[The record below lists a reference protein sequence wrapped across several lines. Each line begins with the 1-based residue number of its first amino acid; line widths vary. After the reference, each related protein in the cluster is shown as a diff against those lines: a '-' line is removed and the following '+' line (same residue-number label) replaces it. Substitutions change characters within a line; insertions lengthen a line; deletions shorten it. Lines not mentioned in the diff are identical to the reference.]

1 MAVRCDLNGIKTQ
14 LAAILEAAN
23 TTTASPIDLSANLTE
38 RVAKVLKLNPNM
50 MPPQLSFYPFVT
62 CYVTSK
68 SMEQGE
74 IAKDQLSAKKVA
86 TVTLEVVGGILNENF
101 VRDTEDPADE
111 DINYLMEN
119 IELTLRGNPTLNSTV
134 IWQVTKDTSY
144 YSAPLN
150 EQTQLRAGIL
160 TLQGKVFY

>member
-14 LAAILEAAN
+14 ISAILTAAN
-23 TTTASPIDLSANLTE
+23 TTTATPIDLSANLTE
-38 RVAKVLKLNPNM
+38 RVSKILKLNPNM
-50 MPPQLSFYPFVT
+50 MPPQISFYPFVT
-62 CYVTSK
+62 CYVTAK
-68 SMEQGE
+68 STEQAE
-74 IAKDQLSAKKVA
+74 IGKDQLSAKKKA
-86 TVTLEVVGGILNENF
+86 KVTLEVVGGILNENF
-101 VRDTEDPADE
+101 ITDTEDPADE

-134 IWQVTKDTSY
+134 IWQITKEVSY

-160 TLQGKVFY
+160 TLEGTVFY

>member
-14 LAAILEAAN
+14 LAAIMTAAN
-23 TTTASPIDLSANLTE
+23 TTTGSPIDLSANLTE
-38 RVAKVLKLNPNM
+38 RVRQVLKVNPNM
-50 MPPQLSFYPFVT
+50 IPPQISFYPFVT
-62 CYVTSK
+62 CYVTNK

-74 IAKDQLSAKKVA
+74 MAKDQLSAKKEA
-86 TVTLEVVGGILNENF
+86 KVTLEVVGGILNENF
-101 VRDTEDPADE
+101 VTDSEDPADE

-119 IELTLRGNPTLNSTV
+119 IELTLRSNPNLNSTV
-134 IWQVTKDTSY
+134 LWQITKEVSY

-160 TLQGKVFY
+160 TLEGTVFY

>member
-1 MAVRCDLNGIKTQ
+1 
-14 LAAILEAAN
+14 
-23 TTTASPIDLSANLTE
+23 
-38 RVAKVLKLNPNM
+38 
-50 MPPQLSFYPFVT
+50 
-62 CYVTSK
+62 
-68 SMEQGE
+68 MEQGE